1 MGSCKQFLGRF
12 FVALAATVF
21 FASGAT
27 AAKPAVPFK
36 ALIAITEQLGPPSA
50 GCASNALVLGTGAA
64 SHIGAMTSR
73 SIDCVNLDPATG
85 VFSFSST
92 NIVLTAANGDQVFG
106 IYEGTVDPTTAIGV
120 ITGRFTIT
128 GGTGRFLNASG
139 GGLIQGLEVLDIPSG
154 SGQGQIQLNG
164 TMSY

>member
-1 MGSCKQFLGRF
+1 MGSSKQFLRHF

-36 ALIAITEQLGPPSA
+36 ALIAITEQLGAPSL
-50 GCASNALVLGTGAA
+50 GCASSATVVGTGAA
-64 SHIGAMTSR
+64 AHMGPVTS
-73 SIDCVNLDPATG
+73 SSTDCVNFDPSTG
-85 VFSFSST
+85 LFSFSST
-92 NIVLTAANGDQVFG
+92 NIVLTASNGDQVFG
-106 IYEGTVDPTTAIGV
+106 TYQGTVDASSGIGV
-120 ITGRFTIT
+120 ITGSFTIT

-139 GGLIQGLEVLDIPSG
+139 GGAILGLEVLDIPNR

-164 TMSY
+164 TISY